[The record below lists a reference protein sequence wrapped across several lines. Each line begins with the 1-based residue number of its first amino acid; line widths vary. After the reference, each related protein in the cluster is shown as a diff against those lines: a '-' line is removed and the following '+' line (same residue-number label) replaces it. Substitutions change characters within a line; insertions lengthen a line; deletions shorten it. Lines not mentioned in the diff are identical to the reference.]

1 MALINYIEP
10 VNVGSVFAGIG
21 VLILTIGFLYI
32 LMRLCRPM
40 VGWFENMYNK
50 DSKYSLIEEKMLDD
64 IAKEKGIDLDAELLK
79 RNIISKERKSFRKKV
94 EDEVFQKMFPDNKKK

>member
-21 VLILTIGFLYI
+21 VLISTIGFLYI